1 MRSGPKRKPTALHQ
15 LHGTTR
21 QRHQAY
27 GPDAIARGS
36 LYEPPADLSEA
47 EAAAWR
53 QAIDNA
59 PAGVLAAVDASLLR
73 LWCVQEARFLKAKA
87 MQEKLDTDT
96 ALPLLIKTKAGDM
109 AQSPYI
115 GIMTSSTKLMMRLA
129 EQLGFCPSARVGLG
143 QGDEGAADP
152 ADSRWLK
159 LEGMRRKA
167 ANAS

>member
-47 EAAAWR
+47 ETAAWR

-59 PAGVLAAVDASLLR
+59 PAGVLAAVDGSLLR
-73 LWCVQEARFLKAKA
+73 LWAAQEARFLQATA
-87 MQEKLDTDT
+87 AQAKLDEG
-96 ALPLLIKTKAGDM
+96 AQVPLLIKTRSGDM
-109 AQSPYI
+109 VASPYI
-115 GIMTSSTKLMMRLA
+115 GIMSRSTALMLRMVEL
-129 EQLGFCPSARVGLG
+129 LGFCPSARVGLG
-143 QGDEGAADP
+143 QGDEVVDEDT
-152 ADSRWLK
+152 DSRWLH
-159 LEGMRRKA
+159 LEDLRRKA
-167 ANAS
+167 ANR